1 MMRWSMTTSSSR
13 AVNNI
18 ERIAAE
24 IRAVLAEADD
34 LPENDQ
40 TEYAATVLRLYRS
53 ELQHSKER
61 TRINIEYR
69 DEIENLVSRLELIEG
84 DQ

>member
-1 MMRWSMTTSSSR
+1 MTTSSSR

>member
-24 IRAVLAEADD
+24 IRTVLAEADD

>member
-1 MMRWSMTTSSSR
+1 MTTSSSR

-24 IRAVLAEADD
+24 IRTVLAEADD